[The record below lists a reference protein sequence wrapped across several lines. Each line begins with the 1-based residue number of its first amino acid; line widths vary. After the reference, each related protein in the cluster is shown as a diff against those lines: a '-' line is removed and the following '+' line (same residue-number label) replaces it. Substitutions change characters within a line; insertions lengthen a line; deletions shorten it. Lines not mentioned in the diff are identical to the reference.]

1 MKKRP
6 FTAIISSTAMLV
18 YLVSSPFVASSTT
31 ALAASPKLSKTKM
44 SVSVGE
50 KKVLK
55 MKNTTWKVNWS
66 IKAGKGNIVL
76 KNKKKTKVTV
86 KGRKIG
92 TAVVK
97 AVIKYSS
104 SYKKTYTCKVTVTGE
119 KWECPVCGFMN
130 TGDYCANCGHE
141 KPGLSGPTDDPSY
154 TADPGY
160 TVAPTVPGASSAP
173 FFSMT
178 PAPTMTPSYS
188 PAPTGSP
195 TPTPT
200 GTGIPV
206 ATAPYGTFSPRPSG
220 SPTPTPI
227 SPDALSG
234 KYMWMTVNRQ
244 IPIIVQVYANNI
256 AMQFFNDINSASPSM
271 NSFVMGPGG
280 DSEFAGYLSNSVS
293 LYPSKSN
300 QVAAGEVFLYDSITL
315 KLSSASHATLSY
327 PTRIA
332 RVRDEDVAT
341 LQYALSYKVD
351 GKTWVEFAPY
361 NF

>member
-31 ALAASPKLSKTKM
+31 AQAASPKLSKTKM

-130 TGDYCANCGHE
+130 SGDYCINCGHE
-141 KPGLSGPTDDPSY
+141 KPGITGPTEDPLY
-154 TADPGY
+154 TP
-160 TVAPTVPGASSAP
+160 APTAP
-173 FFSMT
+173 YFSLT
-178 PAPTMTPSYS
+178 PAPTMTPSASYS

-200 GTGIPV
+200 GTGIPA
-206 ATAPYGTFSPRPSG
+206 ATAPYGTFSPSPSVP
-220 SPTPTPI
+220 PTPTPI

-234 KYMWMTVNRQ
+234 KYMWMTVNKQ

-256 AMQFFNDINSASPSM
+256 AMQFFNDINSTSPTM
-271 NSFVMGPGG
+271 NSFAMGPGG
-280 DSEFAGYLSNSVS
+280 DSEFAGYLNNAVG

-315 KLSSASHATLSY
+315 KLSSTSHATLSY

>member
-31 ALAASPKLSKTKM
+31 AQAASPKLSKTKM

-66 IKAGKGNIVL
+66 IKSGKGNIVL

-141 KPGLSGPTDDPSY
+141 KPGLSGPTGDPSY
-154 TADPGY
+154 TGDPGY
-160 TVAPTVPGASSAP
+160 TVAPTLPGSSL
-173 FFSMT
+173 T
-178 PAPTMTPSYS
+178 PAPTASPNSSYS

-195 TPTPT
+195 SPTPT
-200 GTGIPV
+200 STGIPA
-206 ATAPYGTFSPRPSG
+206 ATAPYGTFSPRPSI

-234 KYMWMTVNRQ
+234 KYMWMTINKQ

-256 AMQFFNDINSASPSM
+256 AMQFFNDINSTSPGM
-271 NSFVMGPGG
+271 NSFAMGPVG
-280 DSEFAGYLSNSVS
+280 DSEFAGYLNRSVG

-300 QVAAGEVFLYDSITL
+300 MVAAGEVFLYDSVTV
-315 KLSSASHATLSY
+315 KLSSEAHSTLAF

-332 RVRDEDVAT
+332 KVRDEDIAT

-351 GKTWVEFAPY
+351 GRTWVEFAPY